1 MMNNMEELTLHEKQ
15 QISLNVLKKVI
26 EVCEKLN
33 LTYWITYGTLLGAI
47 RHGGFI
53 PWDDDLD
60 IAMKAD
66 EYEIL
71 VQYINDNPDECYPL
85 VVHNKNTVKNCFYN
99 ISRVCDIRYNYVF
112 TEFNYCSGAFIDIY
126 PYEALGKEDERVNWE
141 KWFLRNTYLKKF
153 INMSCSR
160 SIFYGRNTIT
170 KIANL
175 PKCIYSKLKG
185 NMFFLKK
192 MDSYTPAEWDES
204 EIVGVPRWG
213 AGIYKHYYKEFIIIK
228 FEDIYVNAP
237 KEYDL
242 ILKEAYGDYM
252 QYPPKEQRKPYH
264 GYKAYRV
271 NKKNV

>member
-1 MMNNMEELTLHEKQ
+1 MMNNMEELTLHETQ

-99 ISRVCDIRYNYVF
+99 I
-112 TEFNYCSGAFIDIY
+112 
-126 PYEALGKEDERVNWE
+126 
-141 KWFLRNTYLKKF
+141 
-153 INMSCSR
+153 
-160 SIFYGRNTIT
+160 T
-170 KIANL
+170 KIL
-175 PKCIYSKLKG
+175 Y
-185 NMFFLKK
+185 
-192 MDSYTPAEWDES
+192 
-204 EIVGVPRWG
+204 
-213 AGIYKHYYKEFIIIK
+213 
-228 FEDIYVNAP
+228 
-237 KEYDL
+237 
-242 ILKEAYGDYM
+242 
-252 QYPPKEQRKPYH
+252 
-264 GYKAYRV
+264 
-271 NKKNV
+271 

>member
-1 MMNNMEELTLHEKQ
+1 MMNNMEELTLHETQ

-175 PKCIYSKLKG
+175 PKCIYSKFKG

-192 MDSYTPAEWDES
+192 N
-204 EIVGVPRWG
+204 G
-213 AGIYKHYYKEFIIIK
+213 
-228 FEDIYVNAP
+228 
-237 KEYDL
+237 
-242 ILKEAYGDYM
+242 
-252 QYPPKEQRKPYH
+252 
-264 GYKAYRV
+264 
-271 NKKNV
+271 